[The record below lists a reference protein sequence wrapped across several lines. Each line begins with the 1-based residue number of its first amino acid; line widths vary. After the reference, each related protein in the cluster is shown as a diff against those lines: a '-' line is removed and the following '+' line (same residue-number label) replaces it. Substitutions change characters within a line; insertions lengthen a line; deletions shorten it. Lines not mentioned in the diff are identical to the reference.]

1 MNIKSYDIAIVLGSF
16 HKKEMEQMLI
26 FVKDEIKKHLL
37 TIIKEVWVP
46 GSMEKP
52 LAVKKLLLNKVDA
65 VAVLGIIEKGE
76 TAHGKTMADAVL
88 PALISLQ
95 LEFLKP
101 IGIGILGPEIT
112 QNQIEERLE
121 PYARKSITAIS
132 EMLKNNYE

>member
-1 MNIKSYDIAIVLGSF
+1 
-16 HKKEMEQMLI
+16 MEQMLV
-26 FVKDEIKKHLL
+26 FVKDEIKKHSL

-52 LAVKKLLLNKVDA
+52 LAVKKLLLNKEIEA
-65 VAVLGIIEKGE
+65 VVVLGIIEKGD

>member
-1 MNIKSYDIAIVLGSF
+1 MNKIAIVLGAF
-16 HKKEMEQMLI
+16 HKKEMEQMLV
-26 FVKDEIKKHLL
+26 FVKDEIKKHSL

-52 LAVKKLLLNKVDA
+52 LAVKKLLLNKEIEA
-65 VAVLGIIEKGE
+65 VVVLGIIEKGD

-101 IGIGILGPEIT
+101 IGVGILGPEIT
-112 QNQIEERLE
+112 QNQIEDRLA